1 MTRDGS
7 NKKTCYKLANMKI
20 HIFLQSEE
28 KFAESLQ
35 LAQLGMHNLLDGY
48 GAEHITQVRKKYV

>member
-1 MTRDGS
+1 
-7 NKKTCYKLANMKI
+7 MKI